1 MMAGIGCI
9 AWKEFLHLCRDRRL
23 LAIIFILPPLITAL
37 LGNAFEV
44 TDLTDV
50 PAIIDDQDQSPESH
64 DFVQRLA
71 KDDTFHLI
79 PEHYPG
85 NQPQILPTRDLQGIF
100 VIPAGWG
107 ASLQTGKPK
116 KLQLTLDGADTT
128 TAPYLQGEV
137 EKTLGDYQ
145 SDHIQ
150 DLIANLPEDS
160 LNILAQLPDA
170 TREQLKGQ
178 AVRWG
183 DDAIIPFNPDLRFID
198 YVVPG
203 IIGLVLQLVT
213 VTLTSCTLVRE
224 RESGSF
230 SQLALTPIGFS
241 EIVLGKVLP
250 YFFLSL
256 LLTLEVGLTAQW
268 EFHLAYLHWDW
279 LFLIA
284 CLFILF
290 SLSLGLFISSFA
302 RTQTQAMQLS
312 MFLLLP
318 IMILS
323 GAFAPLSQLPG
334 PVQLLSAVFPL
345 THYCHAFR
353 LINIYNANPALIY
366 NDLLILLGGAI
377 LLLAASAQ
385 LLRRY

>member
-1 MMAGIGCI
+1 MMSGIGCI
-9 AWKEFLHLCRDRRL
+9 AWKEFLHFCRDRRL
-23 LAIIFILPPLITAL
+23 LAIVFILPPLITAL

-44 TDLTDV
+44 TNLSQV
-50 PAIIDDQDQSPESH
+50 PAILDDQDQSPESR
-64 DFVQRLA
+64 DFVQRLQ
-71 KDDTFHLI
+71 KDDTFHFSM
-79 PEHYPG
+79 EHYPG
-85 NQPQILPTRDLQGIF
+85 NRPQLLPERDLQGIV
-100 VIPAGWG
+100 VIPPGWG

-116 KLQLTLDGADTT
+116 KLQLVLDGTDTT
-128 TAPYLQGEV
+128 TEPYLQGEI
-137 EKTLGDYQ
+137 EKNLGDYQ
-145 SDHIQ
+145 TDHIQ
-150 DLIANLPEDS
+150 DLIAHLPEDS
-160 LNILAQLPDA
+160 LDILAQLPDA
-170 TREQLKGQ
+170 TRDQLKGQ
-178 AVRWG
+178 AIRWG
-183 DDAIIPFNPDLRFID
+183 DDTLIPFNPNLHFID

-213 VTLTSCTLVRE
+213 VTLTSCTIVRE

-230 SQLALTPIGFS
+230 SQLALTPIRFS

-268 EFHLAYLHWDW
+268 EFHLVYLHWDW

-290 SLSLGLFISSFA
+290 SLSLGLFISAIA

-312 MFLLLP
+312 MFLMLP

-366 NDLLILLGGAI
+366 NDLAILLGGAI
-377 LLLAASAQ
+377 ILLIASAQ

>member
-1 MMAGIGCI
+1 MMTGIWCI
-9 AWKEFLHLCRDRRL
+9 AWKEFLHLWRDKRL
-23 LAIIFILPPLITAL
+23 VAIIFILPPLITAL

-44 TDLTDV
+44 TDLKGV
-50 PAIIDDQDQSPESH
+50 PALLDDQDQSTESQ
-64 DFVQRLA
+64 DFVARLE
-71 KDDTFHLI
+71 KDDTFQFTK
-79 PEHYPG
+79 EHYPG
-85 NQPQILPTRDLQGIF
+85 NEPQILPRRGLQGI
-100 VIPAGWG
+100 VIIPPGWG
-107 ASLQTGKPK
+107 ASLETGKPQ
-116 KLQLTLDGADTT
+116 KLQLVLDGSDTS
-128 TAPYLQGEV
+128 TAPYFQGEI
-137 EKTLGDYQ
+137 EKNLGDYQ
-145 SDHIQ
+145 ADHING
-150 DLIANLPEDS
+150 LIAGLPEQS
-160 LNILAQLPDA
+160 LDILAQLPDA

-183 DDAIIPFNPDLRFID
+183 DDAIIPFNHDLLFID
-198 YVVPG
+198 YVIPG

-213 VTLTSCTLVRE
+213 VTLTSCTIVKE

-230 SQLALTPIGFS
+230 SQLALTPIRFS

-268 EFHLAYLHWDW
+268 EFQVAYHHWGW
-279 LFLIA
+279 LFVIA

-290 SLSLGLFISSFA
+290 SLSLGLFISAIA

-318 IMILS
+318 ILILS

-334 PVQLLSAVFPL
+334 AVQLLSAVFPL

-353 LINIYNANPALIY
+353 LINIYNAAPSLIFG
-366 NDLLILLGGAI
+366 DLTI
-377 LLLAASAQ
+377 LLLGTVLLLVASTQ
-385 LLRRY
+385 LLRRV

>member
-44 TDLTDV
+44 TDLENV
-50 PAIIDDQDQSPESH
+50 PAILDDQDRSPESQ
-64 DFVQRLA
+64 DFVKRLSG
-71 KDDTFHLI
+71 DNTFHFSQ
-79 PEHYPG
+79 EHYSG
-85 NQPQILPTRDLQGIF
+85 DRPQVLPERGFQGIV
-100 VIPAGWG
+100 VIPPGWG
-107 ASLQTGKPK
+107 ASLETAKPK
-116 KLQLTLDGADTT
+116 KLQLVLDGADTT

-137 EKTLGDYQ
+137 EKNLGDYQ
-145 SDHIQ
+145 TEHIQ
-150 DLIANLPEDS
+150 DLIASLPEDS
-160 LNILAQLPDA
+160 LTILAELPDA

-178 AVRWG
+178 SVRWG
-183 DDAIIPFNPDLRFID
+183 DEASIPFNPDLRFID

-213 VTLTSCTLVRE
+213 VTLTSCTIVRE

-230 SQLALTPIGFS
+230 SQLALTPISFAA
-241 EIVLGKVLP
+241 IVVGKVVP

-268 EFHLAYLHWDW
+268 EFQLVYRHWDW

-290 SLSLGLFISSFA
+290 SLSLGLFISAIA

-318 IMILS
+318 ILILS

-334 PVQLLSAVFPL
+334 PVQVLSSIFPL

-353 LINIYNANPALIY
+353 LINIYHADPSLIFG
-366 NDLLILLGGAI
+366 DLSI
-377 LLLAASAQ
+377 LLLGAVVLLGASTQ
-385 LLRRY
+385 LLRRV